1 MKDHYL
7 CSVCAKSFP
16 IHEAKDG
23 FKAGFKE
30 GFLCPYCG
38 TNLVEVGESDDL
50 FNLDYSFSFIALI
63 CVLTWLVSE
72 EIIAIQLIQHSL
84 VNGLL
89 NLVLVLS
96 VPVVMFTYLNRDAF
110 FKPRVV
116 YTRKARKLRAKV
128 E

>member
-23 FKAGFKE
+23 FKAGFIE

-72 EIIAIQLIQHSL
+72 DLIVIPLIEHNL
-84 VNGLL
+84 LNGLL
-89 NLVLVLS
+89 NLLLVLAL
-96 VPVVMFTYLNRDAF
+96 PVVMFCYLNRAML
-110 FKPRVV
+110 FKPRIV
-116 YTRKARKLRAKV
+116 YTRKVRKRAS
-128 E
+128 

>member
-1 MKDHYL
+1 MYMKDHYL

-23 FKAGFKE
+23 FKAGFIE

-63 CVLTWLVSE
+63 FVLTWLVSE
-72 EIIAIQLIQHSL
+72 DLIVIPLIEHNL
-84 VNGLL
+84 LNGLL
-89 NLVLVLS
+89 NLLLVLAL
-96 VPVVMFTYLNRDAF
+96 PVVMFCYLNRAML
-110 FKPRVV
+110 FKPRIV
-116 YTRKARKLRAKV
+116 YTRKVRKRAS
-128 E
+128 

>member
-50 FNLDYSFSFIALI
+50 FNLDYRFSFIALI
-63 CVLTWLVSE
+63 FVLTWFQK
-72 EIIAIQLIQHSL
+72 I
-84 VNGLL
+84 
-89 NLVLVLS
+89 
-96 VPVVMFTYLNRDAF
+96 
-110 FKPRVV
+110 
-116 YTRKARKLRAKV
+116 
-128 E
+128 

>member
-1 MKDHYL
+1 MYMKDHYL

-23 FKAGFKE
+23 FKAGFIE

-72 EIIAIQLIQHSL
+72 DLIVIPLIEHNL
-84 VNGLL
+84 LNGLL
-89 NLVLVLS
+89 NLLLVLAL
-96 VPVVMFTYLNRDAF
+96 PVVMFCYLNRAML
-110 FKPRVV
+110 FKPRIV
-116 YTRKARKLRAKV
+116 YTRKVRKRAS
-128 E
+128 

>member
-23 FKAGFKE
+23 FKAGFIE

-72 EIIAIQLIQHSL
+72 DLIVIPLIEHNL
-84 VNGLL
+84 LNGLL
-89 NLVLVLS
+89 NLLLVLAL
-96 VPVVMFTYLNRDAF
+96 PVVVFCYFNRAML
-110 FKPRVV
+110 FKPRIV
-116 YTRKARKLRAKV
+116 YTRKVRKRAS
-128 E
+128 